1 MALTPQSILK
11 TVFGYDDF
19 RPLQAEIIDSVLN
32 KNDTLVIMPTGGG
45 KSICY
50 QIPALIFDGLTVV
63 VSPLI
68 SLMKDQVDQ
77 LRELGVPAI
86 FLNSSLTPEAYRENM
101 TLVRENKARLLY
113 IAPETLLKPT
123 VMGLLASV
131 RLDCLTIDEAHCIS
145 EWGHDFRPEYRQLAE
160 VRSRFPKAVCIALT
174 ATATPR
180 VRRDIKASLRLSDA
194 GEFLDSFDRKNLFLR
209 IVPKS
214 DPWRQAIGFLNEV
227 KDGSGIVYCA
237 TRQQVDNISDALIR
251 NEFSARPYHAGL
263 PEADRTR
270 NQEWFIRND
279 AGIIVAT
286 VAFGMGI
293 DKPNIRFVLHY
304 DLPKNVETYYQQI
317 GRAGR
322 DGLRSECL
330 LLFGQGD
337 VGKIKYFINQKEGQ
351 EKKVAYDHLDA
362 MLDLAET
369 DDCRR
374 VPLLRY
380 FGETYAG
387 ENCGMCDNCLRTDED
402 LEDLTIPAQ
411 KFLSCVKRTGE
422 IFGANHIVDV
432 LRGSESQRIFKHNH
446 QTLSTY
452 GIGGEY
458 SKKQWLSLSRLF
470 LRKGL
475 MIQDDEFGSLKITDK
490 AWAVFRN
497 EKKVLGRLQEETR
510 PKPAARPADIDYDPR
525 LFEGLR
531 RKRKELADAANVPP
545 YAVFPDKTLME
556 MAAYFPQSEASLP
569 AIHGVGEVKLQ
580 KYGAVFLEMIRDYCR
595 ENDVE
600 EVPKPA
606 TPASA
611 PRPSAS
617 SKPPS
622 QRRPVVIGEAYN
634 DGRSVADL
642 ATEFNIKQRTV
653 IDNLYRYVQGEGG
666 VLRPDGLE
674 GLISVGP
681 DLKQRAMESFEEL
694 GPDRLRPVYDALGE
708 AVGFD
713 DLQLI
718 RLIYLSST

>member
-1 MALTPQSILK
+1 MAQNPKSILK
-11 TVFGYDDF
+11 SVFGYDDF

-32 KNDTLVIMPTGGG
+32 KNDALVIMPTGGG

-77 LRELGVPAI
+77 LRELGAPAI
-86 FLNSSLTPEAYRENM
+86 YLNSSLSPEAYRENM

-123 VMGLLASV
+123 VLGLLASV

-160 VRSRFPKAVCIALT
+160 VRSRFPQAVCIALT

-180 VRRDIKASLRLSDA
+180 VRRDIKASLRLSGA

-209 IVPKS
+209 IAPKA
-214 DPWRQAIGFLNEV
+214 DAWRQAIGFLNEV
-227 KDGSGIVYCA
+227 KDGSGIIYCA
-237 TRQQVDNISDALIR
+237 TRQQVDNISDALAR
-251 NEFSARPYHAGL
+251 NQFSARPYHAGL
-263 PEADRTR
+263 SEADRTQ

-337 VGKIKYFINQKEGQ
+337 VGKIKYFINQKEGR
-351 EKKVAYDHLDA
+351 EKKIAYDHLDA

-387 ENCGMCDNCLRTDED
+387 EDCGMCDNCLRTDED
-402 LEDLTIPAQ
+402 LVDLTIPAQ

-432 LRGSESQRIFKHNH
+432 LRGSESQRIFRHNH

-458 SKKQWLSLSRLF
+458 SKKQWISLSRLF

-475 MIQDDEFGSLKITDK
+475 MVQDDEFGGLKLTDK

-510 PKPAARPADIDYDPR
+510 PKASVKPVDIDYDPQ
-525 LFEGLR
+525 LFQQLR
-531 RKRKELADAANVPP
+531 QKRKELADAANVPP

-569 AIHGVGEVKLQ
+569 AIHGVGEVKLE
-580 KYGAVFLEMIRDYCR
+580 KYGAVFLGMIREYCR
-595 ENDVE
+595 ENDIE

-606 TPASA
+606 ASAAA
-611 PRPSAS
+611 PRPAAS

-642 ATEFNIKQRTV
+642 AIEFNIKQRTV
-653 IDNLYRYVQGEGG
+653 IDNLYRYVQEEGG
-666 VLRPDGLE
+666 DLRPDGLE
-674 GLISVGP
+674 GLITVGP
-681 DLKQRAMESFEEL
+681 GLKQRALEAFEAL
-694 GPDRLRPVYDALGE
+694 GADRLRPVFDALGE
-708 AVGFD
+708 TVGFD

-718 RLIYLSST
+718 RLIYLSQA